1 MGRKFVRASQA
12 VFGAGGEMNLGGKWS
27 VGGRKALVSRS
38 MGVVKQ
44 AEMEAQCESKPTG
57 VEYLL
62 YRERGFGQA
71 HYIYTEGGR
80 CVWCRGPT
88 IKRCTE

>member
-1 MGRKFVRASQA
+1 
-12 VFGAGGEMNLGGKWS
+12 MNLGGKWS
-27 VGGRKALVSRS
+27 VGGWKALVSRS

-71 HYIYTEGGR
+71 HYIQRAAGVCGEVGQTENVVSNSTHEVGGGT
-80 CVWCRGPT
+80 CWGQWGGGL
-88 IKRCTE
+88 E